1 MGIENRPQ
9 RGRPKI
15 SAREA
20 ARILQRDVRTVRRM
34 IEDGDIA
41 GGATEGPKQK
51 RWWVYVDQLPQSAQH
66 AAASGDHDSSSSAHA
81 TIEALRAENL
91 DLRVQLS
98 AANETNQ
105 LLLAAQA
112 NMLEAVE
119 QYRQS
124 AAETVGAGDGYRQ
137 AAEGYR
143 DAADRYG
150 RATAGFQTS
159 AEQLMAVVD
168 RYRDA
173 LTQYTAPAH
182 PADTTR

>member
-20 ARILQRDVRTVRRM
+20 ARILQRDVRTIRRM
-34 IEDGDIA
+34 IEAGDIA

-51 RWWVYVDQLPQSAQH
+51 RWWVYVDQLPHPAQR
-66 AAASGDHDSSSSAHA
+66 AAASDEHDMGSASA

-124 AAETVGAGDGYRQ
+124 AAETVGAADGYRQ
-137 AAEGYR
+137 AADGYR
-143 DAADRYG
+143 DAADRYS
-150 RATAGFQTS
+150 RATAGFQNS

-173 LTQYTAPAH
+173 LTQHTAPAH